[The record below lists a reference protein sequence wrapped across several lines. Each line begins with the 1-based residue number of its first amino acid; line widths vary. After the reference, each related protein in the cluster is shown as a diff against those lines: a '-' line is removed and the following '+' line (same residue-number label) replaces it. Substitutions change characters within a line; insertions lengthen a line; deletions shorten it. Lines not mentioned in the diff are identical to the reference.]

1 MDTSDFPLTDETFI
15 TIVLEDVNDET
26 PFISEPNV
34 GVEISEST
42 GVGSE
47 VRQILV
53 TMILRTLTTSPPSQ
67 WYSVIIFPQLFLLQ
81 VHMVVASDAD
91 IGNNSALLY
100 FIQSQLPEE
109 HFIINGKSLF
119 RQSLH

>member
-26 PFISEPNV
+26 PVISEPNV
-34 GVEISEST
+34 GIEISEST

-53 TMILRTLTTSPPSQ
+53 TMILRTLTISPPSQ
-67 WYSVIIFPQLFLLQ
+67 W
-81 VHMVVASDAD
+81 
-91 IGNNSALLY
+91 
-100 FIQSQLPEE
+100 
-109 HFIINGKSLF
+109 
-119 RQSLH
+119 